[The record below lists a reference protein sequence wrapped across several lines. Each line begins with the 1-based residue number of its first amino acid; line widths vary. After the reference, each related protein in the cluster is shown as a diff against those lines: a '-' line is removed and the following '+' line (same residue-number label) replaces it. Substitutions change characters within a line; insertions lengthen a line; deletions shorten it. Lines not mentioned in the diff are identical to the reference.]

1 MWIRCVLM
9 VKRKKSREAETEE
22 LPPIARAS
30 YELSAALK
38 EFDEKAETWA
48 RIPEERQVVGA

>member
-1 MWIRCVLM
+1 M